1 MMHDKL
7 DVIWDKD
14 PQKQKELA
22 TSQSQKKS
30 ENALNQYRVRM
41 DLEKLKANR
50 SRGNKQQIRCYNRML
65 ELVNARKQPMLAAER
80 GPDLIQMHEKEREFM
95 DALRLIIQNGYE
107 LKQPDFLDILRF
119 IKFYEMVYFEIDEQD
134 SVIHFLK
141 EAARLLEFTPS
152 VVDEAIDEMLNEDY
166 IYKQAD
172 VHTQQQQSSED
183 NFYGLTNSAMASH
196 VNSTGD
202 GMK

>member
-1 MMHDKL
+1 MC
-7 DVIWDKD
+7 
-14 PQKQKELA
+14 
-22 TSQSQKKS
+22 
-30 ENALNQYRVRM
+30 
-41 DLEKLKANR
+41 
-50 SRGNKQQIRCYNRML
+50 IRDR
-65 ELVNARKQPMLAAER
+65 
-80 GPDLIQMHEKEREFM
+80 
-95 DALRLIIQNGYE
+95 NGYE